1 MVFGPAH
8 IANEDVETRSIEMNL
23 LNLLLL
29 ALAYLIGAVIV
40 KRALE
45 RTKNDSDTNDGRNP
59 RGVRTKLM
67 IGRLRGT

>member
-1 MVFGPAH
+1 
-8 IANEDVETRSIEMNL
+8 MNL

-29 ALAYLIGAVIV
+29 ALAYLIGFVIV